1 MRWKS
6 EIWSQSQYGF
16 IWLNVLP
23 LIHNYIYTGHK
34 FVQSPWRDMV
44 IEKNKYCIPARN
56 FAFSRKI
63 IAFPW
68 ENVHLQN
75 IFILSQKYCV
85 PLRNFIF
92 SCKIFAL
99 SCKTTEFPRYF
110 AYSCKTCIILQK
122 YCIPRATLHSLE
134 KNIAFPRENF
144 LPQNI
149 FIFSQKY
156 WALPRMIAF
165 AHKIFSLSCKSIAF
179 PEQLCILSKNDCVP
193 LRKLSLAKHLHS
205 LAKVLRSPKNVRIHL

>member
-34 FVQSPWRDMV
+34 FVQSPWRDLV

-75 IFILSQKYCV
+75 IFILSQKYWETLRSLAKHFYSFAKVLRNFTLTRKTFSFFRKSIEKLCVCSQNIFILSQNYCV

-92 SCKIFAL
+92 SC
-99 SCKTTEFPRYF
+99 
-110 AYSCKTCIILQK
+110 
-122 YCIPRATLHSLE
+122 
-134 KNIAFPRENF
+134 
-144 LPQNI
+144 
-149 FIFSQKY
+149 
-156 WALPRMIAF
+156 
-165 AHKIFSLSCKSIAF
+165 
-179 PEQLCILSKNDCVP
+179 
-193 LRKLSLAKHLHS
+193 
-205 LAKVLRSPKNVRIHL
+205 